1 MTVQRITGQIAT
13 IGIHTGRYALEIV
26 PFGNGEHL
34 MGLMTAEHYHDL
46 FPAGDPDLTSQFE
59 IEIEVDDETG
69 QMSILSVFDL
79 NADVIPAADVPEYNQ
94 MAEFDLQGE
103 KLMNFNQRQKQ
114 RQALLDGI
122 EKDNTAQEAIEEQ
135 LAEEASLTKQRIET
149 YQQTSGLEVLFNDA
163 EVESITN
170 SGTDN
175 EQSTQDNVQSED
187 GESATE
193 PTGFK
198 LTVAAR
204 KVGEEE

>member
-26 PFGNGEHL
+26 PFGDGEHL

-59 IEIEVDDETG
+59 IETEINDDTG

-79 NADVIPAADVPEYNQ
+79 NADVIPAADVPEYNR

-114 RQALLDGI
+114 RQVLLDGI

-163 EVESITN
+163 EVNAITN
-170 SGTDN
+170 AESDG
-175 EQSTQDNVQSED
+175 EQPVQDDIQSED
-187 GESATE
+187 SESATE
-193 PTGFK
+193 PTGFN
-198 LTVAAR
+198 LTAAAR

>member
-26 PFGNGEHL
+26 PFGDGEHL

-79 NADVIPAADVPEYNQ
+79 NADVIPAADVSEYNQ

-103 KLMNFNQRQKQ
+103 KLMNFNKRQKQ

-149 YQQTSGLEVLFNDA
+149 YQKTSGLEVLFNDA
-163 EVESITN
+163 EVASITN
-170 SGTDN
+170 AESDG
-175 EQSTQDNVQSED
+175 EQPGQDDAQSED
-187 GESATE
+187 SESATE
-193 PTGFK
+193 PTGFN

>member
-135 LAEEASLTKQRIET
+135 LAEEAIFTKQRIET

>member
-122 EKDNTAQEAIEEQ
+122 EKIIPLKKQ
-135 LAEEASLTKQRIET
+135 LRNNSLKKRV
-149 YQQTSGLEVLFNDA
+149 SL
-163 EVESITN
+163 S
-170 SGTDN
+170 
-175 EQSTQDNVQSED
+175 NVS
-187 GESATE
+187 
-193 PTGFK
+193 K
-198 LTVAAR
+198 LIN
-204 KVGEEE
+204 K

>member
-1 MTVQRITGQIAT
+1 M
-13 IGIHTGRYALEIV
+13 
-26 PFGNGEHL
+26 
-34 MGLMTAEHYHDL
+34 

-59 IEIEVDDETG
+59 IETEINDDTG
-69 QMSILSVFDL
+69 QMFILSVFDL
-79 NADVIPAADVPEYNQ
+79 NADVIPAADVPEYNR

-114 RQALLDGI
+114 RQVLLDGI

-163 EVESITN
+163 EVNAITN
-170 SGTDN
+170 AESDG
-175 EQSTQDNVQSED
+175 EQPAQDDAQSEES
-187 GESATE
+187 ESATE
-193 PTGFK
+193 PTGFN
-198 LTVAAR
+198 LTAAAR

>member
-1 MTVQRITGQIAT
+1 
-13 IGIHTGRYALEIV
+13 
-26 PFGNGEHL
+26 

-149 YQQTSGLEVLFNDA
+149 YQQISGLEVLFNDA

-175 EQSTQDNVQSED
+175 EQSTQENVQSED

-193 PTGFK
+193 PTGFN

>member
-26 PFGNGEHL
+26 PFGDGEHL

-46 FPAGDPDLTSQFE
+46 FPAGDPDLTNEF
-59 IEIEVDDETG
+59 EIEVDDETG

-149 YQQTSGLEVLFNDA
+149 YQKTSGLEVLFNDA
-163 EVESITN
+163 EVASITN
-170 SGTDN
+170 AESDG
-175 EQSTQDNVQSED
+175 EQPGQGDAQSED
-187 GESATE
+187 SESATE
-193 PTGFK
+193 PTGFN